1 MFINRSLKITVL
13 FAFISISSLVIS
25 TPPLSAKK
33 SEVVSPTKVITKLS
47 KLPEKERLAVLVYAE
62 HTANY
67 TLAAIAQ
74 NNEKQF
80 GSMDEIEEIRLAVE
94 KNKYF
99 QHLQEGTLPGKF
111 GTYYREWINI
121 LRGYLSGKVTF
132 REFRNAQK
140 KTDPKLEKILKTQ
153 FTVKEASNLAKKHKD
168 IIQEI
173 STSFYNPSLKA
184 VYTEQLNDVR
194 EFAKS
199 GNPTC
204 IPVDKKSKNC
214 GLTSQVRSHIT
225 KLNKVIA
232 KGQGRIYRT
241 LRIGDKFVI
250 YVVLQKTKDEMKA
263 EVKNLLKE
271 NPKAMEAT
279 YTILTMRSLCAD
291 KNFLPILKKNK
302 WLGQV
307 IIHSRDVLPIYNVQL
322 KDCQIVNQI
331 SDAQTKNN

>member
-1 MFINRSLKITVL
+1 VPINSTLKVTIFIAILAVSGFL
-13 FAFISISSLVIS
+13 FSSL
-25 TPPLSAKK
+25 PLSAKK
-33 SEVVSPTKVITKLS
+33 SEVISPTKVITKLS

-99 QHLQEGTLPGKF
+99 QQLQEGTLPGKF
-111 GTYYREWINI
+111 GTYYREWIST
-121 LRGYLSGKVTF
+121 LKGYLTGKVTF
-132 REFRNAQK
+132 TEFRSAQK
-140 KTDPKLEKILKTQ
+140 KTDPKLENILKAQ
-153 FTVKEASNLAKKHKD
+153 FTAEEASKLAEKHKD

-173 STSFYNPSLKA
+173 SASFYNPSLKA

-199 GNPTC
+199 GTPSC
-204 IPVDKKSKNC
+204 LPVDKKSKNC
-214 GLTSQVRSHIT
+214 GLTSKTRSHIT

-263 EVKNLLKE
+263 EVKNMLKE

-279 YTILTMRSLCAD
+279 YTILTMRSLCGD

-307 IIHSRDVLPIYNVQL
+307 VIHSRDVLPIYNVQL

-331 SDAQTKNN
+331 SDAQTKSK